1 MQDAVVVHDLRLER
15 PWQSP
20 TMVCITYR
28 THIPRQN
35 NNAHSSHDMVLTK
48 IDELGIVL
56 PQPSL
61 LGERRYVCMPDPAHA
76 QLDLV

>member
-35 NNAHSSHDMVLTK
+35 TR
-48 IDELGIVL
+48 
-56 PQPSL
+56 PQQP
-61 LGERRYVCMPDPAHA
+61 
-76 QLDLV
+76 